1 MSVTTVNSSGN
12 GSPADTT
19 FPCPACLI
27 KYCDDRKAG
36 IRAGVEL
43 IECVH
48 LIATRHTPQAKVD
61 WRWTQDD
68 LDNSTFSARLYFVG
82 ACAGCL
88 EDYVKLKE
96 FISKLSDRMLEFFHT
111 LPSIYSHFAG
121 AVNGQPPEPTRAAPN
136 STAPLRNGFANH
148 VPETHNDPSA
158 NAAPFAPT
166 IVQPH
171 STGTVPAHIPSSSS
185 SRTMEPIAPSK
196 SNIKNSNSISGM
208 HSRNTVLHPQS
219 TATVATMSS
228 HDFGRICSERA
239 SELLIKT
246 ENIEDYGS
254 TSPTTSHKR
263 KTATEGTSIMS
274 AKRVCQKVTDPNR
287 GPRRPT
293 TRSQSVA
300 PASAP
305 EPAKQK
311 QVAPRRSKPTATRT
325 SGSGNSAN
333 EETWRLKDVETLIF
347 SEPTADAM
355 VRKGLE
361 EMFFKEELQSASQKL
376 RASSTAPNSSSCNGI
391 LDEIKLH
398 HLIGLIMKA
407 FNGDFFPKQNST
419 EIRSAIMSQLSTFPP
434 EI

>member
-1 MSVTTVNSSGN
+1 
-12 GSPADTT
+12 
-19 FPCPACLI
+19 
-27 KYCDDRKAG
+27 
-36 IRAGVEL
+36 
-43 IECVH
+43 
-48 LIATRHTPQAKVD
+48 
-61 WRWTQDD
+61 
-68 LDNSTFSARLYFVG
+68 
-82 ACAGCL
+82 
-88 EDYVKLKE
+88 
-96 FISKLSDRMLEFFHT
+96 
-111 LPSIYSHFAG
+111 
-121 AVNGQPPEPTRAAPN
+121 
-136 STAPLRNGFANH
+136 
-148 VPETHNDPSA
+148 
-158 NAAPFAPT
+158 
-166 IVQPH
+166 
-171 STGTVPAHIPSSSS
+171 
-185 SRTMEPIAPSK
+185 MEPIAPSK

-208 HSRNTVLHPQS
+208 HSRNTVLRPQS
-219 TATVATMSS
+219 TGTVATMSS

-239 SELLIKT
+239 SELPIKT

-263 KTATEGTSIMS
+263 KTTTQNGTSIMS
-274 AKRVCQKVTDPNR
+274 AKRVCQKATDPNR
-287 GPRRPT
+287 GTKRPT

-311 QVAPRRSKPTATRT
+311 VAPRRSKPTATRT
-325 SGSGNSAN
+325 SGSGNSAH
-333 EETWRLKDVETLIF
+333 EETWRRKDVETLIVC
-347 SEPTADAM
+347 EPTADAV

-376 RASSTAPNSSSCNGI
+376 RACSTAPNSSSCNGI